1 MLDPKI
7 IKEKPQIIKN
17 MLKSRSMDFDLDG
30 LVESD
35 QKRREYI
42 IKTDELRKKK
52 SSCTRDCTKKEDGR
66 RCNHDSCRDEKC
78 FSRLGKIRRRA
89 RTD

>member
-7 IKEKPQIIKN
+7 IKEKPEMIKN
-17 MLKSRSMDFDLDG
+17 MLKARAMDFDLDG

-52 SSCTRDCTKKEDGR
+52 NQVAQEIAQKKKAGEDATSILAEMK
-66 RCNHDSCRDEKC
+66 NVSADWQN
-78 FSRLGKIRRRA
+78 
-89 RTD
+89 